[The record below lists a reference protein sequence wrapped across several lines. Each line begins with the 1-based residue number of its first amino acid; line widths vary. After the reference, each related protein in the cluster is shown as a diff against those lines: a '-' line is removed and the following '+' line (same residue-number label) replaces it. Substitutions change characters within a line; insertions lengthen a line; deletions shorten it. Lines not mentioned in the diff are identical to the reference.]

1 MSTDRPTPAP
11 AAPSAPAATPALR
24 DDPRVDPRLVAA
36 MEPFGMADSLPPS
49 RLDASAPLEK
59 IRSVLDRLEAGSPTM
74 NALAVDGLDPVVGV
88 DRSTVTITAPAGHEV
103 TLFVHRRAEAPTGP
117 LTAELLP
124 GVLHLHG
131 GGGVMMSAADDHYV
145 RWRDE
150 LASNGVV
157 VVGVEFRNGAGRLG
171 PHPFPAGL
179 DDCAAALAWLH
190 EQRSSLGLSSV
201 VVSGDSG
208 GGNLA
213 LATALRAKR
222 EGVSE
227 RIDGVYALCPYISN
241 AYAAPPEDLP
251 SLRDNDG
258 YLVSVALLGAM
269 AKAYTPDPDDARSG
283 LAWPLLVDDAELAG
297 LPPHVVSV
305 NELDPLRDE
314 GLAYYR
320 RLLAAGVPARAR
332 TLHGTVHAA
341 ENNYFAVIPDVA
353 RATLADIAWFARS
366 L

>member
-1 MSTDRPTPAP
+1 MTTDLPTAAPAP
-11 AAPSAPAATPALR
+11 PAPTTPALR

-36 MEPFGMADSLPPS
+36 MEPFGLAGPLPPS
-49 RLDASAPLEK
+49 RLDASTPLEK

-74 NALAVDGLDPVVGV
+74 NALAVDGLDPIDGV
-88 DRSTVTITAPAGHEV
+88 DRSTVTITAPEGHEI
-103 TLFVHRRAEAPTGP
+103 TLFVHRPRDAAAGT
-117 LTAELLP
+117 LP

-150 LASNGVV
+150 LATHGVV

-190 EQRSSLGLSSV
+190 EQRSSLGVSSV

-213 LATALRAKR
+213 LATALRATS

-241 AYAAPPEDLP
+241 AYAAPPVELP

-269 AKAYTPDPDDARSG
+269 AKAYTPDADDARSG
-283 LAWPLLVDDAELAG
+283 LAWPLLVDDAELVG

-314 GLAYYR
+314 GLTYYR
-320 RLLAAGVPARAR
+320 RLLAAGVSARAR

>member
-1 MSTDRPTPAP
+1 MTG
-11 AAPSAPAATPALR
+11 PALR

-36 MEPFGMADSLPPS
+36 VDPMGLADPLPPS
-49 RLDASAPLEK
+49 TITADTPLEDIRKVLGHLEARSAPMAEYSLRGLE
-59 IRSVLDRLEAGSPTM
+59 
-74 NALAVDGLDPVVGV
+74 PVTGV
-88 DRSTVTITAPAGHEV
+88 ERSTETITAPGGHEI
-103 TLFVHRRAEAPTGP
+103 TLFVHRPTAGDGP
-117 LTAELLP
+117 FP

-131 GGGVMMSAADDHYV
+131 GGGVMLSAADVDYV

-150 LASNGVV
+150 LASLGAV

-179 DDCAAALAWLH
+179 DDCHTALEWMDSRRAD
-190 EQRSSLGLSSV
+190 LGVSAL

-213 LATALRAKR
+213 CALGLRAKR
-222 EGVSE
+222 DGELE

-241 AYAAPPEDLP
+241 AYAEPVDELP
-251 SLRDNDG
+251 SLVANDG
-258 YLVSVALLGAM
+258 LLLSVAMLGAM
-269 AKAYTPDPDDARSG
+269 AKAYTPDPADDRNP
-283 LAWPLLVDDAELAG
+283 LAWPYHASTEDLTGLV
-297 LPPHVVSV
+297 PHVISV

-320 RLLAAGVPARAR
+320 RLLAAGVPARCR
-332 TLHGTVHAA
+332 TVNGTLHAA
-341 ENNYFAVIPDVA
+341 ENNYFGPIPDIA
-353 RATLADIAWFARS
+353 RATLHDIVGFANS